1 MSYLPHTA
9 RERQEMLEAIG
20 VTSVDDLFANIPRDL
35 LSGPPK
41 IPAGLSEMEVV
52 SLIDDL
58 ASKNQDLEHRPSFLG
73 AGAYLHYIPS
83 AVGAITGRSEF
94 YTSYTPYQ
102 AEVSQGTLQVIY
114 EYQSMIA
121 ELTGLDVSNAS
132 LYDAATAMVEAST
145 IAINETGR
153 GKIAIG
159 TGVHPEY
166 RAVLR
171 TYMTGQGFELV
182 EIDERWV
189 SDPASIEQALDDTIA
204 GLIIQSPNFWGAIEP
219 TAQLSDLAHACGA
232 LLIAVVNPISLA
244 LLAPPGEYAA
254 DLAVGCGQPLGIPL
268 QYGGPY
274 LGMIAARSD
283 LVRRLPGRI
292 AGATVDKQGRRGYVL
307 TLQAREQHIRREKAT
322 SNICTNHALMA
333 LAATVYLS
341 LMGKEGLREVA
352 NLCLQKAH
360 YAAELLTVVPGFS
373 VAYDAPFFNEFT
385 LRTPVPAAE
394 VNRFL
399 LSRDIVG
406 GYDLSRAA
414 PDLGDYLVLA
424 FTEMTTRQ
432 EIDDLAATLR
442 DLLPEE
448 ATGESQAALQGVGTR
463 GKA

>member
-1 MSYLPHTA
+1 
-9 RERQEMLEAIG
+9 
-20 VTSVDDLFANIPRDL
+20 
-35 LSGPPK
+35 
-41 IPAGLSEMEVV
+41 
-52 SLIDDL
+52 
-58 ASKNQDLEHRPSFLG
+58 
-73 AGAYLHYIPS
+73 
-83 AVGAITGRSEF
+83 
-94 YTSYTPYQ
+94 
-102 AEVSQGTLQVIY
+102 
-114 EYQSMIA
+114 
-121 ELTGLDVSNAS
+121 
-132 LYDAATAMVEAST
+132 
-145 IAINETGR
+145 
-153 GKIAIG
+153 
-159 TGVHPEY
+159 
-166 RAVLR
+166 
-171 TYMTGQGFELV
+171 
-182 EIDERWV
+182 
-189 SDPASIEQALDDTIA
+189 
-204 GLIIQSPNFWGAIEP
+204 
-219 TAQLSDLAHACGA
+219 
-232 LLIAVVNPISLA
+232 
-244 LLAPPGEYAA
+244 
-254 DLAVGCGQPLGIPL
+254 
-268 QYGGPY
+268 
-274 LGMIAARSD
+274 MIAARSD

>member
-1 MSYLPHTA
+1 MSYLPHTPG
-9 RERQEMLEAIG
+9 ERQEMLEAIG
-20 VTSVDDLFANIPRDL
+20 VESVDDLFANIPRDL

-41 IPAGLSEMEVV
+41 IPAGLSEMEVLR
-52 SLIDDL
+52 LIDGL
-58 ASKNQDLEHRPSFLG
+58 ASENQDLEHRPSFLG
-73 AGAYLHYIPS
+73 AGAYLHYVPS

-114 EYQSMIA
+114 EYQTMIA

-132 LYDAATAMVEAST
+132 LYDAATAVAEAST
-145 IAINETGR
+145 VAINETGR

-171 TYMTGQGFELV
+171 TYMTGQGFELL
-182 EIDERWV
+182 EIDEQWV
-189 SDPASIEQALDDTIA
+189 SDPLSVEQALDDTIA

-219 TAQLSDLAHACGA
+219 MTRLAELAHAQGA
-232 LLIAVVNPISLA
+232 LLIAVVNPISLS
-244 LLAPPGEYAA
+244 LLAPPGEYGA

-360 YAAELLTVVPGFS
+360 YAAELVSAIPGFS
-373 VAYDAPFFNEFT
+373 MAYDAPFFNEFT
-385 LRTPVPAAE
+385 VRTPVPATE

-399 LSRDIVG
+399 LGRDIVG
-406 GYDLSRAA
+406 GYDLARAM
-414 PDLGDYLVLA
+414 PDLDNYLVLA
-424 FTEMTTRQ
+424 FTETTTRQ

-448 ATGESQAALQGVGTR
+448 ASAGSQAALQGAGTR